1 MRARPGRVTIYDVA
15 ARAGVSISTV
25 SLAVSSPHRV
35 RVETRERIVEA
46 ATALGYR
53 MTEGRR
59 IGAARIAVAAPFTT
73 YPSYLRRLSGML
85 RRARDA
91 AVDIIPYD
99 LDSAAAADEPLLDVL
114 PTRTDVAALVV
125 MGVPLGGAARR
136 ASRAARIP
144 IVYVDVVPTRADV
157 GGPVVLVDDHEGGAQ
172 IGRHLAG
179 LGHRRVLFV
188 HEPQRSPS
196 YVSAG
201 MLRIDGLSQYVDVV
215 SLAIDGP
222 SSVDERVLRA
232 RTDAGATAIVANHD
246 QFAAAILSRL
256 RSASGTA
263 PVAVVGYDDGEVAAA
278 LDLTTVRQPFEE
290 SGRTALELALGL
302 ASGAGSAHETLRLA
316 PSLIVRSSSRPAPS
330 GFASDGARDAEIS
343 RESR

>member
-25 SLAVSSPHRV
+25 SLAVSAPHRV
-35 RVETRERIVEA
+35 RQETRERIVA
-46 ATALGYR
+46 VATELGYR

-59 IGAARIAVAAPFTT
+59 VGAARIAVAAPFTT

-99 LDSAAAADEPLLDVL
+99 LDSAAAAEEPLLDVL
-114 PTRTDVAALVV
+114 PTRADVAGLVV

-144 IVYVDVVPTRADV
+144 VVYVDVVPSRADA
-157 GGPVVLVDDHEGGAQ
+157 GGPVILVDDRDGGAQ
-172 IGRHLAG
+172 IGRHLVG

-201 MLRIDGLSQYVDVV
+201 MLRIEGLADHVEVV
-215 SLAIDGP
+215 SIALDGP
-222 SSVDERVLRA
+222 GAVGGDVPREATRR
-232 RTDAGATAIVANHD
+232 GATAIVANHD
-246 QFAAAILSRL
+246 QYAAAVLAEL
-256 RSASGTA
+256 RSSP
-263 PVAVVGYDDGEVAAA
+263 PVSPLAVVGYDDGELAAG

-290 SGRTALELALGL
+290 SGRAALERVLGL
-302 ASGAGSAHETLRLA
+302 VSGTAVSHETVLLA
-316 PSLIVRSSSRPAPS
+316 PTLIERGSTR
-330 GFASDGARDAEIS
+330 GKLL
-343 RESR
+343 

>member
-15 ARAGVSISTV
+15 ERAGVSISTV
-25 SLAVSSPHRV
+25 SLAVSAPHRV
-35 RVETRERIVEA
+35 RPDTRERIVAA

-53 MTEGRR
+53 MTAGRR
-59 IGAARIAVAAPFTT
+59 VGAARIAVAAPFTT

-99 LDSAAAADEPLLDVL
+99 LDSAAASDEPLLDVL
-114 PTRTDVAALVV
+114 PTRTDVAGLVV

-144 IVYVDVVPTRADV
+144 VVYVDVVPTRADV
-157 GGPVVLVDDHEGGAQ
+157 GGPVVLVDDRDGGAQ
-172 IGRHLAG
+172 IGRHLAD

-201 MLRIDGLSQYVDVV
+201 MLRIEGLSQHLGVA
-215 SLAIDGP
+215 SLALAEPGA
-222 SSVDERVLRA
+222 VDERVLRA
-232 RTDAGATAIVANHD
+232 ASDADATAIVANHD
-246 QFAAAILSRL
+246 QFAAAVLSAL
-256 RSASGTA
+256 RVRPDTA
-263 PVAVVGYDDGEVAAA
+263 PLSVVGYDDGELASG
-278 LDLTTVRQPFEE
+278 LGLTTVRQPFEE
-290 SGRTALELALGL
+290 SGRTALELVLGL
-302 ASGAGSAHETLRLA
+302 VSGASSSRETMRLA
-316 PSLIVRSSSRPAPS
+316 PSLIVRSSTFSPPTV
-330 GFASDGARDAEIS
+330 
-343 RESR
+343 

>member
-15 ARAGVSISTV
+15 ERAGVSISTV
-25 SLAVSSPHRV
+25 SLAVSAPHRV
-35 RVETRERIVEA
+35 RPDTRERIVAA

-53 MTEGRR
+53 MTAGRR
-59 IGAARIAVAAPFTT
+59 VGAARIAVAAPFTT

-99 LDSAAAADEPLLDVL
+99 LDSAAASDEPLLDVL
-114 PTRTDVAALVV
+114 PTRTDVSGLVV

-144 IVYVDVVPTRADV
+144 IVYVDVVPSRADV
-157 GGPVVLVDDHEGGAQ
+157 GGPVILVDDRDGGAQ
-172 IGRHLAG
+172 IGRHLAD
-179 LGHRRVLFV
+179 LGHHRVLFV

-201 MLRIDGLSQYVDVV
+201 MLRIEGLSQHLTVA
-215 SLAIDGP
+215 SLALAEPGAVDG
-222 SSVDERVLRA
+222 RVLRA
-232 RTDAGATAIVANHD
+232 ASDADATAIVANHD
-246 QFAAAILSRL
+246 QFAAAVLTAL
-256 RSASGTA
+256 RARSDTA
-263 PVAVVGYDDGEVAAA
+263 PLSVVGYDDGELASG

-290 SGRTALELALGL
+290 SGRTALELVLGL
-302 ASGAGSAHETLRLA
+302 VSGASASRETIRLA
-316 PSLIVRSSSRPAPS
+316 PSLIVRSSTFSRP
-330 GFASDGARDAEIS
+330 GA
-343 RESR
+343 

>member
-15 ARAGVSISTV
+15 ERAGVSISTV
-25 SLAVSSPHRV
+25 SLAVSAPHRV
-35 RVETRERIVEA
+35 RPATRERIVAA

-53 MTEGRR
+53 MAQGRR
-59 IGAARIAVAAPFTT
+59 VGAARIAVAAPFTT

-114 PTRTDVAALVV
+114 PTRTDANGLVV

-144 IVYVDVVPTRADV
+144 VVYVDVVPTRSDV
-157 GGPVVLVDDHEGGAQ
+157 DGPVVLVDDRDGGAQ
-172 IGRHLAG
+172 IGRHLAE

-188 HEPQRSPS
+188 HEPQRSPA

-201 MLRIDGLSQYVDVV
+201 MLRIEGLTQHLAMTDLAVAEPSAVDG
-215 SLAIDGP
+215 
-222 SSVDERVLRA
+222 RVIAAA
-232 RTDAGATAIVANHD
+232 RVAGATAIVANHD
-246 QFAAAILSRL
+246 QFAVEVLAAL
-256 RSASGTA
+256 RADPGTA
-263 PVAVVGYDDGEVAAA
+263 PLAVVGYDDGEVAEA

-290 SGRTALELALGL
+290 SGHAALELVLGL
-302 ASGAGSAHETLRLA
+302 VSGASTAHRTLRLA
-316 PSLIVRSSSRPAPS
+316 PTLIARSSTLAVSPGKP
-330 GFASDGARDAEIS
+330 
-343 RESR
+343 

>member
-15 ARAGVSISTV
+15 ERAGVSISTV
-25 SLAVSSPHRV
+25 SLAVSAPHRV
-35 RVETRERIVEA
+35 RPDTRERIVAA

-53 MTEGRR
+53 MTAGRR
-59 IGAARIAVAAPFTT
+59 VGAARIAVAAPFTT

-99 LDSAAAADEPLLDVL
+99 LDSAAASDEPLLDVL
-114 PTRTDVAALVV
+114 PTRTDVSGLVV

-144 IVYVDVVPTRADV
+144 VVYVDVVPSRADV
-157 GGPVVLVDDHEGGAQ
+157 GGPVVLVDDRDGGAQ

-201 MLRIDGLSQYVDVV
+201 MLRIEGLSPHLGVA
-215 SLAIDGP
+215 SLPLAEPGA
-222 SSVDERVLRA
+222 VDERVLRA
-232 RTDAGATAIVANHD
+232 ASDADATAIVANHD
-246 QFAAAILSRL
+246 QFAAAVLTAL
-256 RSASGTA
+256 RARPDTA
-263 PVAVVGYDDGEVAAA
+263 PLSVVGYDDGELASG
-278 LDLTTVRQPFEE
+278 LGLTTVRQPFEE
-290 SGRTALELALGL
+290 SGRTALELVLGL
-302 ASGAGSAHETLRLA
+302 VSGASSSRETTRLA
-316 PSLIVRSSSRPAPS
+316 PSLIVRSSTFSPPTA
-330 GFASDGARDAEIS
+330 
-343 RESR
+343 

>member
-15 ARAGVSISTV
+15 ERAGVSISTV
-25 SLAVSSPHRV
+25 SLAVSAPHRV
-35 RVETRERIVEA
+35 RPETRERIVAA

-59 IGAARIAVAAPFTT
+59 VGAARVAVAAPFTT

-99 LDSAAAADEPLLDVL
+99 LDSAAATDEPLLDVL
-114 PTRTDVAALVV
+114 PTRTDVSGLVV

-157 GGPVVLVDDHEGGAQ
+157 GGPVVLVDDRDGGSQ
-172 IGRHLAG
+172 IGRHLAE
-179 LGHRRVLFV
+179 LGHRRILFV
-188 HEPQRSPS
+188 HEPQRSPA

-201 MLRIDGLSQYVDVV
+201 MLRIEGLAQHVAVTGVAVEAPSAVDG
-215 SLAIDGP
+215 G
-222 SSVDERVLRA
+222 VLGA
-232 RTDAGATAIVANHD
+232 AAAAGATAIVANHD
-246 QFAAAILSRL
+246 QFAVAVLSAL
-256 RSASGTA
+256 RSDSATA
-263 PVAVVGYDDGEVAAA
+263 PLAVVGYDDGEVAAA

-290 SGRTALELALGL
+290 SGRTALELVLGL
-302 ASGAGSAHETLRLA
+302 VSGASTEHGTVRLA
-316 PSLIVRSSSRPAPS
+316 PTLIARSSTLAPAVRPA
-330 GFASDGARDAEIS
+330 RQ
-343 RESR
+343 

>member
-25 SLAVSSPHRV
+25 SLAVSAPHRV
-35 RVETRERIVEA
+35 RPQTRERIVEA

-59 IGAARIAVAAPFTT
+59 IGASRIAVAAPFTT

-114 PTRTDVAALVV
+114 PARTDASGLVV

-144 IVYVDVVPTRADV
+144 VAYVDVVPNRADA
-157 GGPVVLVDDHEGGAQ
+157 GGPVVLVDDRDGGAQ
-172 IGRHLAG
+172 IGAHLAG

-188 HEPQRSPS
+188 HEPQRSGA

-201 MLRIDGLSQYVDVV
+201 MLRVEGLSAHVHVTGAAV
-215 SLAIDGP
+215 TGPGAID
-222 SSVDERVLRA
+222 DRVFRA
-232 RTDAGATAIVANHD
+232 ASDAGATAIVANHD
-246 QFAAAILSRL
+246 QFAAAVLAGQRL
-256 RSASGTA
+256 RPESANL
-263 PVAVVGYDDGEVAAA
+263 AVVGYDDGELAAA

-290 SGRTALELALGL
+290 SGRTALELVLGL
-302 ASGAGSAHETLRLA
+302 VSGASAAHDTVRLA
-316 PSLIVRSSSRPAPS
+316 PTLVARGSTARPV
-330 GFASDGARDAEIS
+330 G
-343 RESR
+343 